1 MGRLDLNP
9 QEFSDRRAAAGSQ
22 SGKRIR
28 SDNGA
33 ADWPPPTSGPIGA
46 ASRAA
51 WPREGRSQRRQALA
65 KIAAALGVSEKYLAE
80 GHAGDAVADEK
91 SRPSNLDSMAK
102 FVQDA
107 KARIAEMTGFDLTR
121 VKLRVEFSSE

>member
-1 MGRLDLNP
+1 MRGRKMGRLDLNP

-51 WPREGRSQRRQALA
+51 WPREGRAQRRQALA

-91 SRPSNLDSMAK
+91 AGRPIWIQWRNSFKTRRRESR
-102 FVQDA
+102 
-107 KARIAEMTGFDLTR
+107 
-121 VKLRVEFSSE
+121 